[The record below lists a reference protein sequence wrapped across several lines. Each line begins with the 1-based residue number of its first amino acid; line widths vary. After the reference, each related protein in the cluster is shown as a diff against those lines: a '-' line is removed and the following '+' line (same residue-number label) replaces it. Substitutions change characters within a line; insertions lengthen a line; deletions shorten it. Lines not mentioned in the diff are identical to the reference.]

1 MSAILTILGRATRD
15 PEMQQGKNSGTE
27 YVSLDI
33 AVSQRGQD
41 GKEETIYYQCYF
53 NKFLAERLAKA
64 GVKKGTGLM
73 IYGDL
78 ELHPFIYQKGK
89 NAGQANAGPRIN
101 VKDWHFVPSN
111 RSDSNTGHP
120 GANQNSQPNGGAATP
135 GAAGNGSYP
144 MQGNPN
150 GSYQNQAMPGGYP
163 QQGMAPANGAYTP
176 PANGGQYQAPPNGTG
191 QPQSSYPPQGSYTGM
206 PNYGGMPG
214 SQPTDGFQNVPE
226 QMASQFRILNDVA
239 AEKVQ
244 EDCQTEL
251 TEELQKTANDIHYG
265 NAHAGIHVTIHR
277 LTSVSDYLKNE
288 YQTVAPPLLRASKK
302 LQSTILPLLKEEQQG
317 GKQKN
322 LLFGK
327 RLDSHAL
334 YKTDGTIFT
343 RTRLPG
349 EEKRLAVALLID
361 ESGSMGWGDRMTHA
375 RKTAIVLYDFCK
387 SLGIPITIYGHS
399 TDAGGV
405 ALYSYAEFDS
415 VDNEDCYR
423 LMDMCDRNGNRDG
436 AALRFVAEHLCTRP
450 ELQKLLILISDGQPA
465 DYGYSGTEAEADL
478 RGIKKEY
485 EKRDVILFAA
495 AIGDDKE
502 NIRRIYKDGFLD
514 ITKLEELPKNMA
526 QLVKQHLK

>member
-214 SQPTDGFQNVPE
+214 SQPTDGFQMCRNRWHPSCPIN
-226 QMASQFRILNDVA
+226 SQGTL
-239 AEKVQ
+239 
-244 EDCQTEL
+244 CL
-251 TEELQKTANDIHYG
+251 
-265 NAHAGIHVTIHR
+265 GIAFIIFVMM
-277 LTSVSDYLKNE
+277 
-288 YQTVAPPLLRASKK
+288 QF
-302 LQSTILPLLKEEQQG
+302 
-317 GKQKN
+317 
-322 LLFGK
+322 LFFM
-327 RLDSHAL
+327 S
-334 YKTDGTIFT
+334 
-343 RTRLPG
+343 
-349 EEKRLAVALLID
+349 
-361 ESGSMGWGDRMTHA
+361 ESG
-375 RKTAIVLYDFCK
+375 DFPSSFRACLRIMNQK
-387 SLGIPITIYGHS
+387 GIS
-399 TDAGGV
+399 
-405 ALYSYAEFDS
+405 S
-415 VDNEDCYR
+415 
-423 LMDMCDRNGNRDG
+423 
-436 AALRFVAEHLCTRP
+436 
-450 ELQKLLILISDGQPA
+450 
-465 DYGYSGTEAEADL
+465 
-478 RGIKKEY
+478 
-485 EKRDVILFAA
+485 
-495 AIGDDKE
+495 
-502 NIRRIYKDGFLD
+502 
-514 ITKLEELPKNMA
+514 
-526 QLVKQHLK
+526 

>member
-1 MSAILTILGRATRD
+1 MMKNLIAFAFSAFLLSCAGAPKTEEKSFIDENIDFARAQIGNEIGVIEASGKCLNPVTLKTDSSVYYCGYADWRSGFFPGSVWYLYELTGDSTLLPLAAKYTDAIEEAKQVLSEEGGRIALTKTNTILDENNPGVT
-15 PEMQQGKNSGTE
+15 
-27 YVSLDI
+27 YVS
-33 AVSQRGQD
+33 
-41 GKEETIYYQCYF
+41 
-53 NKFLAERLAKA
+53 
-64 GVKKGTGLM
+64 
-73 IYGDL
+73 
-78 ELHPFIYQKGK
+78 
-89 NAGQANAGPRIN
+89 
-101 VKDWHFVPSN
+101 
-111 RSDSNTGHP
+111 
-120 GANQNSQPNGGAATP
+120 
-135 GAAGNGSYP
+135 
-144 MQGNPN
+144 
-150 GSYQNQAMPGGYP
+150 
-163 QQGMAPANGAYTP
+163 
-176 PANGGQYQAPPNGTG
+176 QYQ
-191 QPQSSYPPQGSYTGM
+191 GSGYEHAAE
-206 PNYGGMPG
+206 
-214 SQPTDGFQNVPE
+214 DL
-226 QMASQFRILNDVA
+226 FRILNDVA

>member
-89 NAGQANAGPRIN
+89 
-101 VKDWHFVPSN
+101 
-111 RSDSNTGHP
+111 NTGHP

-226 QMASQFRILNDVA
+226 QMASQ
-239 AEKVQ
+239 
-244 EDCQTEL
+244 
-251 TEELQKTANDIHYG
+251 
-265 NAHAGIHVTIHR
+265 
-277 LTSVSDYLKNE
+277 
-288 YQTVAPPLLRASKK
+288 
-302 LQSTILPLLKEEQQG
+302 LP
-317 GKQKN
+317 
-322 LLFGK
+322 
-327 RLDSHAL
+327 
-334 YKTDGTIFT
+334 Y
-343 RTRLPG
+343 
-349 EEKRLAVALLID
+349 
-361 ESGSMGWGDRMTHA
+361 
-375 RKTAIVLYDFCK
+375 
-387 SLGIPITIYGHS
+387 
-399 TDAGGV
+399 
-405 ALYSYAEFDS
+405 
-415 VDNEDCYR
+415 
-423 LMDMCDRNGNRDG
+423 
-436 AALRFVAEHLCTRP
+436 
-450 ELQKLLILISDGQPA
+450 
-465 DYGYSGTEAEADL
+465 
-478 RGIKKEY
+478 
-485 EKRDVILFAA
+485 
-495 AIGDDKE
+495 
-502 NIRRIYKDGFLD
+502 
-514 ITKLEELPKNMA
+514 
-526 QLVKQHLK
+526 

>member
-111 RSDSNTGHP
+111 RSGSNTGHP

-226 QMASQFRILNDVA
+226 QMASQ
-239 AEKVQ
+239 
-244 EDCQTEL
+244 
-251 TEELQKTANDIHYG
+251 
-265 NAHAGIHVTIHR
+265 
-277 LTSVSDYLKNE
+277 
-288 YQTVAPPLLRASKK
+288 
-302 LQSTILPLLKEEQQG
+302 LP
-317 GKQKN
+317 
-322 LLFGK
+322 
-327 RLDSHAL
+327 
-334 YKTDGTIFT
+334 Y
-343 RTRLPG
+343 
-349 EEKRLAVALLID
+349 
-361 ESGSMGWGDRMTHA
+361 
-375 RKTAIVLYDFCK
+375 
-387 SLGIPITIYGHS
+387 
-399 TDAGGV
+399 
-405 ALYSYAEFDS
+405 
-415 VDNEDCYR
+415 
-423 LMDMCDRNGNRDG
+423 
-436 AALRFVAEHLCTRP
+436 
-450 ELQKLLILISDGQPA
+450 
-465 DYGYSGTEAEADL
+465 
-478 RGIKKEY
+478 
-485 EKRDVILFAA
+485 
-495 AIGDDKE
+495 
-502 NIRRIYKDGFLD
+502 
-514 ITKLEELPKNMA
+514 
-526 QLVKQHLK
+526 